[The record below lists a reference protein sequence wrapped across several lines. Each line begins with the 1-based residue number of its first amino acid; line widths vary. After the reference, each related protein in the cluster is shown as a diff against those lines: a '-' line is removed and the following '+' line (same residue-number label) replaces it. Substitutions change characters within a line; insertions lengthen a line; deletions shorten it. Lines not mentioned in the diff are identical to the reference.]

1 MDYLDVNKRLVE
13 LSELQDKGIQ
23 SRLSFYQ
30 GLILVITSLIAIL
43 ISFYSNETKPLL
55 AKIIFF
61 SSITLFTC
69 CILILIKM
77 IHFYANIATKAAKL
91 YHKKIVEAL
100 RIGSNNLGITSVPD
114 NRIIFPLEVL
124 LFILLPIALIALL
137 AYAFIMVFE
146 PEFVE
151 KTGVHLSLL
160 L

>member
-1 MDYLDVNKRLVE
+1 MGYFDLNKRLVE

-69 CILILIKM
+69 CILILIKL
-77 IHFYANIATKAAKL
+77 IHFYANIATKVAKL
-91 YHKKIVEAL
+91 YGKKIAKAL
-100 RIGSNNLGITSVPD
+100 MSGSDDLGITSIPN
-114 NRIIFPLEVL
+114 NRIISSLEVL
-124 LFILLPIALIALL
+124 LFILLPIGLIALL

-146 PEFVE
+146 PKFVE
-151 KTGVHLSLL
+151 KIGVHLSLL